1 MRVPIL
7 TFALIILASISF
19 AQESVLEDH
28 SISNQFDQIYKTSSS
43 YEVYKVILKKRY
55 LQLKQHVLDS
65 VAASQDLVLEKIDL
79 LKAEKENSKK
89 TREILHKTKLD
100 LEMAIQKENLISFL
114 GLQVSKTAYHLN
126 LWTCVL
132 LLLFALVC
140 FIFKFTKSNIL
151 TKKAQD
157 NLQSQHSE
165 YEQYKK
171 KSIEREQK
179 LRRELQDEINKQRKV

>member
-1 MRVPIL
+1 
-7 TFALIILASISF
+7 
-19 AQESVLEDH
+19 
-28 SISNQFDQIYKTSSS
+28 
-43 YEVYKVILKKRY
+43 
-55 LQLKQHVLDS
+55 
-65 VAASQDLVLEKIDL
+65 
-79 LKAEKENSKK
+79 
-89 TREILHKTKLD
+89 
-100 LEMAIQKENLISFL
+100 MAIQKENLISFL

>member
-114 GLQVSKTAYHLN
+114 GLQVSKTAYRLN